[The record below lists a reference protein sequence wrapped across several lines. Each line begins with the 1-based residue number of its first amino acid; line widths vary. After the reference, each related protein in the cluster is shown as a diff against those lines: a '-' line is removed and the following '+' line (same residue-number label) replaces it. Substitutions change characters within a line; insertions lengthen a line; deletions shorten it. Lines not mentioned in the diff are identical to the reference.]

1 MTAIFQNIINTMA
14 LNPKKVFL
22 LDGLGAVLSAFLLGV
37 VLVHF
42 ETDFGMPHNVL
53 YFLALIACVF
63 AVYSLTCYFR
73 LTKNWRIFIKI
84 IAFANLLYAFISLGF
99 VFYLYPQLSGLDIT
113 YFLLEILVL
122 IIIIALELKTVAAL
136 AIPS

>member
-1 MTAIFQNIINTMA
+1 MTAIFQKIINTMA

-42 ETDFGMPHNVL
+42 ETAFGMPHNVL

-122 IIIIALELKTVAAL
+122 IIIVALELKTVAAL